1 MNPSRISRRTF
12 LETVTATALL
22 PIWEKAFACQGELPG
37 VKRTFDELRA
47 NLLELVNEERVV
59 DRLGVLKMDDFASG
73 VAKAHAEDMATGA
86 FVSHWGRNGLKPYQR
101 YSLTGGY
108 HATEETVSA
117 ADNTWSM
124 KPEDL
129 KQDTSYLHIRLYQE
143 KPPNDGHRRTILAPQ
158 HTHVG
163 FGIAIDKL
171 RLRVVELYVA
181 KYVEFAP
188 VKQTARPKARILI
201 SGRLLDP
208 SHSLNTIEVF
218 YEPLPTPPAIEWL
231 RQGRSYS
238 LPKESQVLRPIL
250 PPPYLYADGQ
260 PGTIIVRQGGDFG
273 VPITLFK
280 DSPGI
285 YTIVCW
291 VRTKSNSKVFPA
303 TQLCIRAEDI
313 TA

>member
-1 MNPSRISRRTF
+1 MKQSPITRRTF
-12 LETVTATALL
+12 LAAATSSALW
-22 PIWEKAFACQGELPG
+22 PIC
-37 VKRTFDELRA
+37 RTSYATRVEVSKLERIFDDLRA
-47 NLLELVNEERVV
+47 NLLELVNEERMV
-59 DRLGVLKMDDFASG
+59 DRLAVLKMDDFATG
-73 VAKAHAEDMATGA
+73 VATTHAEDMATGA
-86 FVSHWGRNGLKPYQR
+86 FASHWGRNGLKPYQR
-101 YSLTGGY
+101 YSFAGGY
-108 HATEETVSA
+108 HAIEENVSA

-171 RLRVVELYVA
+171 RLRVVELYVG
-181 KYVEFAP
+181 KYVEFMP
-188 VKQTARPKARILI
+188 LKQTAPPKARIST
-201 SGRLLDP
+201 SGRLLD
-208 SHSLNTIEVF
+208 SRYSLNTIEVF

-238 LPKESQVLRPIL
+238 LPDESQILRPML

-260 PGTIIVRQGGDFG
+260 PGTIVVRQSGDFQ

-280 DSPGI
+280 DSPGV

-291 VRTKSNSKVFPA
+291 VRTKSNNKAFPA
-303 TQLCIRAEDI
+303 TQLCIRAEDV